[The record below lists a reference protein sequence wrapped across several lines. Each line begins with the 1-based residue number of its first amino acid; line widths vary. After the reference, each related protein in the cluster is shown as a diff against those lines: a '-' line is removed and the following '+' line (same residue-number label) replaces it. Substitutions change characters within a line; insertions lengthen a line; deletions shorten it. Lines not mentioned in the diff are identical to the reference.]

1 MELIILRSSA
11 ILELKVCCLIIQ
23 FPFEAGFERS
33 TGQRVARLL
42 AYAEGRKYHERK
54 WSECYFMWFLY
65 QPVQTRNKNKS
76 SKVIINNCCPN
87 TKIRNISPSLHIVSF
102 IGAHMLPSESTR
114 WRHLRKWCHM
124 QTCNSDTTQIE
135 YWALEDSIIIV
146 IIILIQ
152 TAPRQTPWKCHFHIH
167 PDLSTDLNLIT
178 QTTRGLYLGLFWPLS
193 TCKSVRCLLHVVLK
207 HLLTKLEA
215 VLTLNIRSF

>member
-42 AYAEGRKYHERK
+42 AYAEGTKYHERK
-54 WSECYFMWFLY
+54 WSECYFMWYLY

-76 SKVIINNCCPN
+76 SKVIVNNCCPN

-102 IGAHMLPSESTR
+102 IGARMKAPQKVVSYANLQFGHYSDWILSPR
-114 WRHLRKWCHM
+114 RQHYYCYYF
-124 QTCNSDTTQIE
+124 NSDSPTSNAMKMPFSYSSRFINRFKSDHSNHTR
-135 YWALEDSIIIV
+135 SISRIV
-146 IIILIQ
+146 
-152 TAPRQTPWKCHFHIH
+152 
-167 PDLSTDLNLIT
+167 
-178 QTTRGLYLGLFWPLS
+178 LGF
-193 TCKSVRCLLHVVLK
+193 
-207 HLLTKLEA
+207 
-215 VLTLNIRSF
+215 IYM